1 MPTTLFER
9 QRALTNFIALMTG
22 VMLVTNFE
30 DLANPKHGDH
40 DQNVDELIS
49 WCDGW
54 NSQCGDHKGNPD
66 KNATLLFFC
75 DDNAIDTLLYDFHNV
90 TANVLLTYL
99 GNLKSAYGLN
109 LFASCGNDH
118 WTDQGD
124 VVSNFMSQH
133 DFQRG
138 YVGMLQ
144 RIQVSEKQ
152 VESCRIQGRASDGE
166 PKQACT
172 GIFTCVQMF
181 LGLVIYLPTCFPQ
194 RRGGDQTSVYVWWTF
209 CKMIFFILTSVVEL
223 LFSLAFGGL
232 LAARYNDCYWDQQP
246 FL

>member
-90 TANVLLTYL
+90 TASTTVLSMVPLRRHRCATHL
-99 GNLKSAYGLN
+99 PGQLEVRLW
-109 LFASCGNDH
+109 L
-118 WTDQGD
+118 
-124 VVSNFMSQH
+124 
-133 DFQRG
+133 
-138 YVGMLQ
+138 
-144 RIQVSEKQ
+144 
-152 VESCRIQGRASDGE
+152 ES
-166 PKQACT
+166 
-172 GIFTCVQMF
+172 V
-181 LGLVIYLPTCFPQ
+181 CF
-194 RRGGDQTSVYVWWTF
+194 VW
-209 CKMIFFILTSVVEL
+209 KR
-223 LFSLAFGGL
+223 SL
-232 LAARYNDCYWDQQP
+232 D
-246 FL
+246 